1 MPGSRRSY
9 PCLRAEEAASL
20 AKILIDQN
28 IPKRVMDWLKQ
39 KGFEVVTLADANLRG
54 AADIKISAFAM
65 QNNMPVLTQDV
76 DFAKMYHTLYRHKLA
91 VILVNTKEGTAQSII
106 QALDK
111 AQLRLNLKNVQNQ
124 LVIITKRRIRI
135 VS

>member
-1 MPGSRRSY
+1 M
-9 PCLRAEEAASL
+9 

-28 IPKRVMDWLKQ
+28 IPKSVIDWLRQ
-39 KGFEVVTLADANLRG
+39 KGFEIVTLADANLKG
-54 AADIKISAFAM
+54 APDKKIAVYAV
-65 QNNMPVLTQDV
+65 QNNMAVLTQDS
-76 DFAKMYHTLYRHKLA
+76 DFGKMYHTLYRRKLA
-91 VILVNTKEGTAQSII
+91 VILVSTKEGTTQSII

-124 LVIITKRRIRI
+124 LLIVTKKRIRI

>member
-1 MPGSRRSY
+1 M
-9 PCLRAEEAASL
+9 

-28 IPKRVMDWLKQ
+28 IPKRVMDWLKG
-39 KGFEVVTLADANLRG
+39 KGFEIVTLADANLRG
-54 AADIKISAFAM
+54 AVDKKLALFAM
-65 QNNMPVLTQDV
+65 QNNMTVLTQDV
-76 DFAKMYHTLYRHKLA
+76 DFAKMYHTLYKHKLS
-91 VILVNTKEGTAQSII
+91 VILVNTREGTAQSII

-124 LVIITKRRIRI
+124 LVIVTKRRIRI

>member
-1 MPGSRRSY
+1 MPWSRRSY
-9 PCLRAEEAASL
+9 SCLRKEEAASL

-39 KGFEVVTLADANLRG
+39 KGFEIVTLADVNLRG
-54 AADIKISAFAM
+54 AADKKIAAFAM
-65 QNNMPVLTQDV
+65 QNNIVVLTQDV
-76 DFAKMYHTLYRHKLA
+76 DFAKMYHTLCKHKLA
-91 VILVNTKEGTAQSII
+91 VILVNTKEGTTQSII

>member
-1 MPGSRRSY
+1 M
-9 PCLRAEEAASL
+9 

-28 IPKRVMDWLKQ
+28 IPKRVIDWLKQ
-39 KGFEVVTLADANLRG
+39 RGFEIIVLADVNLRG
-54 AADIKISAFAM
+54 ATDKKIAAFAM
-65 QNNMPVLTQDV
+65 QNNMAVLTQDV

-91 VILVNTKEGTAQSII
+91 VILVNTKEGTNQSII

-111 AQLRLNLKNVQNQ
+111 AQLKLNLKNVQNQ
-124 LVIITKRRIRI
+124 LVIITKKRIRI

>member
-1 MPGSRRSY
+1 MSWSRRSY
-9 PCLRAEEAASL
+9 SCLRAEEAGSL

-39 KGFEVVTLADANLRG
+39 KGFEIVTLADANLRG
-54 AADIKISAFAM
+54 ATDKKIASFAI
-65 QNNMPVLTQDV
+65 QNNMAALTQDV
-76 DFAKMYHTLYRHKLA
+76 DFAKMYHTLYRRKFA
-91 VILVNTKEGTAQSII
+91 VILVNTKEGTTLSII

-111 AQLRLNLKNVQNQ
+111 AQLRLNLKNVQKQ
-124 LVIITKRRIRI
+124 LVIITIKRIRI

>member
-1 MPGSRRSY
+1 MP
-9 PCLRAEEAASL
+9 L

-39 KGFEVVTLADANLRG
+39 KGFEIVTLADANLRG
-54 AADIKISAFAM
+54 AADKKIAAFAM
-65 QNNMPVLTQDV
+65 QNNIAVLTQDV
-76 DFAKMYHTLYRHKLA
+76 DFAKMYHTIYRRKLA
-91 VILVNTKEGTAQSII
+91 VILVNTKEGTNQSII

-111 AQLRLNLKNVQNQ
+111 ALTRLNLKNVQNQ
-124 LVIITKRRIRI
+124 LVIITEKRIRI

>member
-1 MPGSRRSY
+1 
-9 PCLRAEEAASL
+9 
-20 AKILIDQN
+20 
-28 IPKRVMDWLKQ
+28 MDWLNK
-39 KGFEVVTLADANLRG
+39 KGFEIVTLYDADLRG
-54 AADIKISAFAM
+54 VADKKIAICAI
-65 QNNMPVLTQDV
+65 QNSMAVLTKDI

-111 AQLRLNLKNVQNQ
+111 AQLRLNLKNVLNQ

>member
-1 MPGSRRSY
+1 MPWSRRSY
-9 PCLRAEEAASL
+9 SCLRAEDAASL

-39 KGFEVVTLADANLRG
+39 KGFEIVTLADANLRG
-54 AADIKISAFAM
+54 AADKKIAEFAM
-65 QNNMPVLTQDV
+65 QNNLVVLTQDV
-76 DFAKMYHTLYRHKLA
+76 DFAKMYHTLYRRQLA
-91 VILVNTKEGTAQSII
+91 VILVNTKEGTTQSII

-111 AQLRLNLKNVQNQ
+111 AQLKLNLKNVQNQ